1 MKVLW
6 FEVTPPGKYLGE
18 SMVIGGWQ
26 DSLERVL
33 RKCHEV
39 ELTICFEVYEPLETR
54 VIEGV
59 TYIPMYVAYNSK
71 EKKLSKQTWEINAQ
85 KLVPNMKKV
94 VEEVKPDIIH
104 VFGTEW
110 PYGLIAEHTDI
121 PVVIHIQGAIVPY
134 NNAMYPPKYGFFD
147 VLRAIGLTH
156 PLRIRKAWYEY
167 KYDCSRQQIEQRI
180 WKAVSN
186 YMGRTYWD
194 KALSEMMHPY
204 RKYFH
209 VEEALRSEFTLGQ
222 ASWNIPQDDKVTLIS
237 TGCSTFWK
245 GPDML
250 LKTAHAL
257 KEYGL
262 NFEWKVAGSMRE
274 DVKRI
279 VEMKEGARFE
289 DNNITFLGFI
299 DPQTL
304 QRHLLSSTMYVHTA
318 YIENSP
324 NSICE
329 AQCLGVPIV
338 STNVGGIS
346 TLIKNGEQGDL
357 VPANDPWQMAYSIIM
372 LSKDKERM
380 LRYSQNSKVVALKR
394 HDDAHIREQ
403 LLNVYHELLQDYGN
417 DT

>member
-33 RKCHEV
+33 CKCSEV
-39 ELTICFEVYEPLETR
+39 ELTVCFEVYEPSDIK
-54 VIEGV
+54 VIDRV
-59 TYIPMYVAYNSK
+59 TYIPMYIAYNSR
-71 EKKLSKQTWEINAQ
+71 EKKLSRQTWEVNAQ
-85 KLVPNMKKV
+85 KLISAMKKV
-94 VEEVKPDIIH
+94 VAELQPDIIH

-134 NNAMYPPKYGFFD
+134 NNAMYPPKYGLFD
-147 VLRAIGLTH
+147 VLHEIGIAH
-156 PLRIRKAWYEY
+156 PIRIRKAWHEY
-167 KYDCSRQQIEQRI
+167 KFDCSRQQIEQRI
-180 WKAVSN
+180 WKSVSN
-186 YMGRTYWD
+186 YMGRTNWD
-194 KALSEMMHPY
+194 QALSEMMHPG
-204 RKYFH
+204 RTYFH
-209 VEEALRSEFTLGQ
+209 VEEALRSEFTMGQ
-222 ASWNIPQDDKVTLIS
+222 SSWEMPQEQKVTLIS

-250 LKTAHAL
+250 LKTAHVL

-262 NFEWKVAGSMRE
+262 NFEWKVAGCMRE
-274 DVKRI
+274 SVKRI
-279 VEMKEGARFE
+279 VEMKESKRFE

-299 DPQTL
+299 NPQVL
-304 QRHLLSSTMYVHTA
+304 KEHLLSSTMYIHTA

-329 AQCLGVPIV
+329 AQCLGIPIV

-357 VPANDPWQMAYSIIM
+357 VPANDPWQMAYAIIM
-372 LSKDKERM
+372 LSKDKDRM
-380 LRYSQNSKVVALKR
+380 LRYSQNSKAVAMKR
-394 HDDAHIREQ
+394 HDDANIRNQ
-403 LLNVYHELLQDYGN
+403 LLNVYHTLLKD
-417 DT
+417 